1 MSTFSEGLTVFKT
14 TTHEKRY
21 HLRLGLPKL
30 RLTSLWKHKLFLA
43 TYPMQINCDLGEGI
57 GNDAEL
63 MPYIDEANIACGF
76 HAGDAFT
83 MRETVALCIRNGVKI
98 GAHPSYLDRE
108 NFGRKE
114 IEMSPEE
121 IYLLVKKQIE
131 ILNQIVKTAGGKL
144 NHVKPHG
151 ALYNT
156 SAKNPEVAKAIAKAV
171 KDVDTGL
178 ILFGLKNSHSIK
190 AANELGL
197 ITAEEAFADRR
208 YESDGTLTPR
218 SQPGACFTEIQDV
231 LDQVEKIKADTWCI
245 HGDGPHALAFAKA
258 LKAKR

>member
-1 MSTFSEGLTVFKT
+1 MTL
-14 TTHEKRY
+14 
-21 HLRLGLPKL
+21 
-30 RLTSLWKHKLFLA
+30 
-43 TYPMQINCDLGEGI
+43 NCDLGEGI

-63 MPYIDEANIACGF
+63 IPYIDEANIACGF

-83 MRETVALCIRNGVKI
+83 MRETVAMCIRHGVKM

-114 IEMSPEE
+114 IELSPEE

-131 ILNQIVKTAGGKL
+131 TLNQIIKTAGGTL

-156 SAKNPEVAKAIAKAV
+156 SAKNPEVAMAIAKAV
-171 KDVDTGL
+171 KDVSGDL
-178 ILFGLKNSHSIK
+178 ILFGLKGSQSIEV
-190 AANELGL
+190 AQAMGL
-197 ITAEEAFADRR
+197 QTAEEAFADRR
-208 YESDGTLTPR
+208 YESDGSLTPR

-245 HGDGPHALAFAKA
+245 HGDGPHALEFAKA
-258 LKAKR
+258 LKAKRLL

>member
-1 MSTFSEGLTVFKT
+1 
-14 TTHEKRY
+14 
-21 HLRLGLPKL
+21 
-30 RLTSLWKHKLFLA
+30 
-43 TYPMQINCDLGEGI
+43 MQINCDLGEGI
-57 GNDAEL
+57 GNDAAL

-83 MRETVALCIRNGVKI
+83 MRETVALCIRHGVKM

-114 IEMSPEE
+114 IELSPEE

-131 ILNQIVKTAGGKL
+131 ILNQIVINAGGTL

-156 SAKNPEVAKAIAKAV
+156 SAKNPKVAKAIAKAV
-171 KDVDTGL
+171 KEVDCDL
-178 ILFGLKNSHSIK
+178 ILFGLKGSLSIEV
-190 AANELGL
+190 AQGMGL
-197 ITAEEAFADRR
+197 KTAEEAFADRR
-208 YESDGTLTPR
+208 YENDGSLTPR
-218 SQPGACFTEIQDV
+218 SQPGACFTEVQDV

-245 HGDGPHALAFAKA
+245 HGDGPHAIEFAKA
-258 LKAKR
+258 LHSLKTPQ

>member
-1 MSTFSEGLTVFKT
+1 MK
-14 TTHEKRY
+14 
-21 HLRLGLPKL
+21 
-30 RLTSLWKHKLFLA
+30 
-43 TYPMQINCDLGEGI
+43 INCDLGEGI
-57 GNDAEL
+57 GNDAAL

-83 MRETVALCIRNGVKI
+83 MRETVALCIRHGVKM

-114 IEMSPEE
+114 IELSPEE

-131 ILNQIVKTAGGKL
+131 TLNQIVKTAGGTL

-156 SAKNPEVAKAIAKAV
+156 SAKNEAVAKAIAKAV
-171 KDVDTGL
+171 KDIDPSL
-178 ILFGLKNSHSIK
+178 ILFGLKNSLSI
-190 AANELGL
+190 AAGNAEGL
-197 ITAEEAFADRR
+197 KTAEEAFADRR
-208 YESDGTLTPR
+208 YESDGSLTPR
-218 SQPGACFTEIQDV
+218 SQPGACFTDVQDV

-245 HGDGPHALAFAKA
+245 HGDGPHALEFAKA
-258 LKAKR
+258 LHSLKTLQ

>member
-1 MSTFSEGLTVFKT
+1 MTL
-14 TTHEKRY
+14 
-21 HLRLGLPKL
+21 
-30 RLTSLWKHKLFLA
+30 
-43 TYPMQINCDLGEGI
+43 NCDLGEGI

-83 MRETVALCIRNGVKI
+83 MRETVALCIRYGVKI

-114 IEMSPEE
+114 IELSSEE

-131 ILNQIVKTAGGKL
+131 TLKKIAENAGAKL

-151 ALYNT
+151 SLYNT
-156 SAKNPEVAKAIAKAV
+156 SAKNLEVAKAIARAV
-171 KDVDTGL
+171 KDVNGDL
-178 ILFGLKNSHSIK
+178 ILFGLKGSLSIE
-190 AANELGL
+190 AAQAMGL
-197 ITAEEAFADRR
+197 KTAEEAFADRR

-218 SQPGACFTEIQDV
+218 SQAGACFTEVQDV
-231 LDQVEKIKADTWCI
+231 LIQVQKIKADTWCI

>member
-1 MSTFSEGLTVFKT
+1 
-14 TTHEKRY
+14 
-21 HLRLGLPKL
+21 
-30 RLTSLWKHKLFLA
+30 
-43 TYPMQINCDLGEGI
+43 MQINCDLGEGI
-57 GNDAEL
+57 GNDAVL

-83 MRETVALCIRNGVKI
+83 MRETVALCIRHGVKM

-114 IEMSPEE
+114 IELSPEE

-131 ILNQIVKTAGGKL
+131 TLNQIIKTAGGTL

-156 SAKNPEVAKAIAKAV
+156 SARNEAVAKAIAKAV
-171 KDVDTGL
+171 KDVNGDL
-178 ILFGLKNSHSIK
+178 ILFGLKGSLSIK
-190 AANELGL
+190 VAQAMGL
-197 ITAEEAFADRR
+197 QIAEEAFADRR
-208 YESDGTLTPR
+208 YESDGSLSPR
-218 SQPGACFTEIQDV
+218 SQPGACFTDIQDV

-245 HGDGPHALAFAKA
+245 HGDGPHALEFAKA

>member
-1 MSTFSEGLTVFKT
+1 MTL
-14 TTHEKRY
+14 
-21 HLRLGLPKL
+21 
-30 RLTSLWKHKLFLA
+30 
-43 TYPMQINCDLGEGI
+43 NCDLGEGI
-57 GNDAEL
+57 GNDAAL

-76 HAGDAFT
+76 HAGDGYT
-83 MRETVALCIRNGVKI
+83 MRETVALCIRHGVKM

-114 IEMSPEE
+114 IDLSPEE

-131 ILNQIVKTAGGKL
+131 TLNQIVKTAGGKL

-156 SAKNPEVAKAIAKAV
+156 SAKNEAVAKAIAKAV
-171 KDVDTGL
+171 KDIDPSL
-178 ILFGLKNSHSIK
+178 ILFGLKNSLSI
-190 AANELGL
+190 AAGNDEGL
-197 ITAEEAFADRR
+197 KTAEEAFADRR
-208 YESDGTLTPR
+208 YESDGSLTPR
-218 SQPGACFTEIQDV
+218 SQPGACFTEVQDV

-245 HGDGPHALAFAKA
+245 HGDGPHALEFAKA

>member
-1 MSTFSEGLTVFKT
+1 
-14 TTHEKRY
+14 
-21 HLRLGLPKL
+21 
-30 RLTSLWKHKLFLA
+30 
-43 TYPMQINCDLGEGI
+43 MQINCDLGEGI
-57 GNDAEL
+57 GNDAVL

-83 MRETVALCIRNGVKI
+83 MRETVALCIRHGVKM

-114 IEMSPEE
+114 IELSPEE

-131 ILNQIVKTAGGKL
+131 TLNQIIKTAGGTL

-156 SAKNPEVAKAIAKAV
+156 SARNEAVAKAIAKAV
-171 KDVDTGL
+171 KDVNGDL
-178 ILFGLKNSHSIK
+178 ILFGLKGSLSIK
-190 AANELGL
+190 VAQAMGL
-197 ITAEEAFADRR
+197 QIAEEAFADRR
-208 YESDGTLTPR
+208 YESDGSLSPR
-218 SQPGACFTEIQDV
+218 SQPGACFTDIQDV

-245 HGDGPHALAFAKA
+245 HGDGPHALEFAKA
-258 LKAKR
+258 LKAKLHT

>member
-1 MSTFSEGLTVFKT
+1 MTL
-14 TTHEKRY
+14 
-21 HLRLGLPKL
+21 
-30 RLTSLWKHKLFLA
+30 
-43 TYPMQINCDLGEGI
+43 NCDLGEGI
-57 GNDAEL
+57 GNDAAL

-98 GAHPSYLDRE
+98 GAHPSYVDRE

-114 IEMSPEE
+114 IELSSEE

-131 ILNQIVKTAGGKL
+131 SLKKIAENAGAKL

-171 KDVDTGL
+171 KDVDPGL

-190 AANELGL
+190 AAIEMGL
-197 ITAEEAFADRR
+197 KTAEEAFADRR

-231 LDQVEKIKADTWCI
+231 LDQAEKIKADTWCI

-258 LKAKR
+258 LKAKFHK

>member
-1 MSTFSEGLTVFKT
+1 MTL
-14 TTHEKRY
+14 
-21 HLRLGLPKL
+21 
-30 RLTSLWKHKLFLA
+30 
-43 TYPMQINCDLGEGI
+43 NCDLGEGI
-57 GNDAEL
+57 GNDAAL

-83 MRETVALCIRNGVKI
+83 MRETVALCIRHGVKM

-114 IEMSPEE
+114 IELSPEE

-131 ILNQIVKTAGGKL
+131 TLNQIIKTAGGTL

-156 SAKNPEVAKAIAKAV
+156 SAKNPKVAKAIAKAV
-171 KDVDTGL
+171 KDVNEDL
-178 ILFGLKNSHSIK
+178 ILFGLKGSLSIE
-190 AANELGL
+190 AAKEMGL
-197 ITAEEAFADRR
+197 QTAEEAFADRR
-208 YESDGTLTPR
+208 YESDGSLSPR
-218 SQPGACFTEIQDV
+218 SQPGACFTDIQDV

-245 HGDGPHALAFAKA
+245 HGDGPHALEFAKA
-258 LKAKR
+258 LKAKLHT

>member
-1 MSTFSEGLTVFKT
+1 MTL
-14 TTHEKRY
+14 
-21 HLRLGLPKL
+21 
-30 RLTSLWKHKLFLA
+30 
-43 TYPMQINCDLGEGI
+43 NCDLGEGI

-63 MPYIDEANIACGF
+63 MPYINEANIACGF

-83 MRETVALCIRNGVKI
+83 MRETVALCIRHGVKM

-114 IEMSPEE
+114 IELSPEE

-131 ILNQIVKTAGGKL
+131 TLNQIVKTAGGTL
-144 NHVKPHG
+144 NHVKLHG

-156 SAKNPEVAKAIAKAV
+156 SAKNPEVAMAIAKAV
-171 KDVDTGL
+171 KDVSGDL
-178 ILFGLKNSHSIK
+178 ILFGLKGSLSIEV
-190 AANELGL
+190 AQAMDLQ
-197 ITAEEAFADRR
+197 TAEEAFADRR
-208 YESDGTLTPR
+208 YESDGSLTPR

-245 HGDGPHALAFAKA
+245 HSDGPHALEFAKA
-258 LKAKR
+258 LKAKRLL

>member
-1 MSTFSEGLTVFKT
+1 
-14 TTHEKRY
+14 
-21 HLRLGLPKL
+21 
-30 RLTSLWKHKLFLA
+30 
-43 TYPMQINCDLGEGI
+43 MQINCDLGEGI
-57 GNDAEL
+57 GNDAAL

-83 MRETVALCIRNGVKI
+83 MRETVALCIRHGVKM

-114 IEMSPEE
+114 IELSPEE

-131 ILNQIVKTAGGKL
+131 TLNQIVKTAGGTL

-171 KDVDTGL
+171 KDVSGDL
-178 ILFGLKNSHSIK
+178 ILFGLKGSLSIEVAQK
-190 AANELGL
+190 MDLK
-197 ITAEEAFADRR
+197 TAEEAFADRR
-208 YESDGTLTPR
+208 YENDGTLTPR
-218 SQPGACFTEIQDV
+218 SQPGACFTDVQDV
-231 LDQVEKIKADTWCI
+231 LNQVEKIKADTWCI
-245 HGDGPHALAFAKA
+245 HGDGPHALEFAKA

>member
-1 MSTFSEGLTVFKT
+1 
-14 TTHEKRY
+14 
-21 HLRLGLPKL
+21 
-30 RLTSLWKHKLFLA
+30 
-43 TYPMQINCDLGEGI
+43 MQINCDLGEGI

-83 MRETVALCIRNGVKI
+83 MRETVALCIRYKVKI

-131 ILNQIVKTAGGKL
+131 ILNHIVKTAGGTL

-171 KDVDTGL
+171 KDIDPGL
-178 ILFGLKNSHSIK
+178 ILFGLKGSLSIEV
-190 AANELGL
+190 AQAIGL
-197 ITAEEAFADRR
+197 KTAEEAFADRR
-208 YESDGTLTPR
+208 YESDGSLTPR
-218 SQPGACFTEIQDV
+218 SQPGACFTDIQHV
-231 LDQVEKIKADTWCI
+231 LNQVQKMKADTWCI
-245 HGDGPHALAFAKA
+245 HGDGPHALEFAKA

>member
-1 MSTFSEGLTVFKT
+1 
-14 TTHEKRY
+14 
-21 HLRLGLPKL
+21 
-30 RLTSLWKHKLFLA
+30 
-43 TYPMQINCDLGEGI
+43 
-57 GNDAEL
+57 
-63 MPYIDEANIACGF
+63 
-76 HAGDAFT
+76 
-83 MRETVALCIRNGVKI
+83 
-98 GAHPSYLDRE
+98 
-108 NFGRKE
+108 
-114 IEMSPEE
+114 MSPEE

-131 ILNQIVKTAGGKL
+131 ILNQIVKTAGRNL

-197 ITAEEAFADRR
+197 KTAEEAFADRR
-208 YESDGTLTPR
+208 YESDGSLTPR

-231 LDQVEKIKADTWCI
+231 LDQVQKIKADTWCI
-245 HGDGPHALAFAKA
+245 HGDGPHALDFAKA

>member
-1 MSTFSEGLTVFKT
+1 
-14 TTHEKRY
+14 
-21 HLRLGLPKL
+21 
-30 RLTSLWKHKLFLA
+30 
-43 TYPMQINCDLGEGI
+43 MQINCDLGEGI

-63 MPYIDEANIACGF
+63 MPYINEANIACGF

-83 MRETVALCIRNGVKI
+83 MRETVALCIRHGVKM

-114 IEMSPEE
+114 IELSPEE

-131 ILNQIVKTAGGKL
+131 TLNQIVKTAGGTL

-156 SAKNPEVAKAIAKAV
+156 SAKNPEVAMAIAKAV
-171 KDVDTGL
+171 KDVSGDL
-178 ILFGLKNSHSIK
+178 ILFGLKGSQSIEV
-190 AANELGL
+190 AQAMGL
-197 ITAEEAFADRR
+197 QTAEEAFADRR
-208 YESDGTLTPR
+208 YESDGSLTPR

-245 HGDGPHALAFAKA
+245 HGDGPHALEFAKA
-258 LKAKR
+258 LKAKRYTKS

>member
-1 MSTFSEGLTVFKT
+1 
-14 TTHEKRY
+14 
-21 HLRLGLPKL
+21 
-30 RLTSLWKHKLFLA
+30 
-43 TYPMQINCDLGEGI
+43 MQINCDLGEGI
-57 GNDAEL
+57 GNDAAL

-83 MRETVALCIRNGVKI
+83 MRETVALCIRHNVKI
-98 GAHPSYLDRE
+98 GAHPSYLDKE

-114 IEMSPEE
+114 IELSSEE

-131 ILNQIVKTAGGKL
+131 SLKKIAENAGAKL

-156 SAKNPEVAKAIAKAV
+156 SAKNEAVAKAIAKAV
-171 KDVDTGL
+171 KDIDSSL
-178 ILFGLKNSHSIK
+178 ILFGLKNSQSIAAGK
-190 AANELGL
+190 AEGL

>member
-1 MSTFSEGLTVFKT
+1 MK
-14 TTHEKRY
+14 
-21 HLRLGLPKL
+21 
-30 RLTSLWKHKLFLA
+30 
-43 TYPMQINCDLGEGI
+43 INCDLGEGI
-57 GNDAEL
+57 GNDAAL
-63 MPYIDEANIACGF
+63 MPYIDEANVACGF

-83 MRETVALCIRNGVKI
+83 MRETVALCIRHGVKM

-114 IEMSPEE
+114 IELSPEE

-131 ILNQIVKTAGGKL
+131 ILNQIVKTAGGTL

-156 SAKNPEVAKAIAKAV
+156 SAKNAEVARAIAKAV
-171 KDVDTGL
+171 KDVNGDL
-178 ILFGLKNSHSIK
+178 ILFGLKGSLSIEV
-190 AANELGL
+190 AQTMGL
-197 ITAEEAFADRR
+197 KTADEAFADRR
-208 YESDGTLTPR
+208 YESDGSLTPR

-245 HGDGPHALAFAKA
+245 HGDGPYALEFAKA

>member
-1 MSTFSEGLTVFKT
+1 
-14 TTHEKRY
+14 
-21 HLRLGLPKL
+21 
-30 RLTSLWKHKLFLA
+30 
-43 TYPMQINCDLGEGI
+43 MQINCDLGEGI
-57 GNDAEL
+57 GNDAAL

-83 MRETVALCIRNGVKI
+83 MRETVALCIRHGVKI

-114 IEMSPEE
+114 IELSPEE

-131 ILNQIVKTAGGKL
+131 TLNQIVKTAGGKL

-156 SAKNPEVAKAIAKAV
+156 SAKNEVVAKAIAKAV
-171 KDVDTGL
+171 KDVNGDL
-178 ILFGLKNSHSIK
+178 ILFGLKGSLSIEV
-190 AANELGL
+190 AQAIGL
-197 ITAEEAFADRR
+197 KTAEEAFADRR
-208 YESDGTLTPR
+208 YESDGSLTPR

-231 LDQVEKIKADTWCI
+231 LDQAEKIKADTWCI
-245 HGDGPHALAFAKA
+245 HGDGPHALEFAKALQAKA
-258 LKAKR
+258 LKAKAQKAKH

>member
-1 MSTFSEGLTVFKT
+1 MTL
-14 TTHEKRY
+14 
-21 HLRLGLPKL
+21 
-30 RLTSLWKHKLFLA
+30 
-43 TYPMQINCDLGEGI
+43 NCDLGEGI

-83 MRETVALCIRNGVKI
+83 MRETVALCIRHKVKI

-114 IEMSPEE
+114 IELSPEE
-121 IYLLVKKQIE
+121 IYLLVRKQVETLKKITDQ
-131 ILNQIVKTAGGKL
+131 ARAKL

-156 SAKNPEVAKAIAKAV
+156 SAKNEAVAKAIAKAV
-171 KDVDTGL
+171 KDVDPSL
-178 ILFGLKNSHSIK
+178 ILFGLKNSHSI
-190 AANELGL
+190 AAAKNLGL
-197 ITAEEAFADRR
+197 KTAEEAFADRK
-208 YESDGTLTPR
+208 YENDGSLTPR
-218 SQPGACFTEIQDV
+218 SQPGACFTEIQNV
-231 LDQVEKIKADTWCI
+231 LDQVQKIKADTWCI

-258 LKAKR
+258 LYTFKTPQ

>member
-1 MSTFSEGLTVFKT
+1 
-14 TTHEKRY
+14 
-21 HLRLGLPKL
+21 
-30 RLTSLWKHKLFLA
+30 
-43 TYPMQINCDLGEGI
+43 MQLNCDLGEGI

-114 IEMSPEE
+114 IELSLEE

-131 ILNQIVKTAGGKL
+131 ILNQIVKTAGGNL

-171 KDVDTGL
+171 KDIDPSL
-178 ILFGLKNSHSIK
+178 ILFGLKGSLSIEV
-190 AANELGL
+190 AHTMGL
-197 ITAEEAFADRR
+197 KTADEAFADRS
-208 YESDGTLTPR
+208 YESDGSLTPR

-231 LDQVEKIKADTWCI
+231 LDQVQKMKADTWCI
-245 HGDGPHALAFAKA
+245 HGDGPHALEFAKA
-258 LKAKR
+258 LKAQR

>member
-1 MSTFSEGLTVFKT
+1 MTL
-14 TTHEKRY
+14 
-21 HLRLGLPKL
+21 
-30 RLTSLWKHKLFLA
+30 
-43 TYPMQINCDLGEGI
+43 NCDLGEGI
-57 GNDAEL
+57 GNDAQL

-83 MRETVALCIRNGVKI
+83 MRETVALCIRYGVKI

-114 IEMSPEE
+114 IELSSEE

-131 ILNQIVKTAGGKL
+131 TLKKIAENAGAKL

-151 ALYNT
+151 SLYNT
-156 SAKNPEVAKAIAKAV
+156 SAKNLEVAKAIARAV
-171 KDVDTGL
+171 KDVNGDL
-178 ILFGLKNSHSIK
+178 ILFGLKGSLSIE
-190 AANELGL
+190 AAQAMGL
-197 ITAEEAFADRR
+197 KTAEEAFADRR

-218 SQPGACFTEIQDV
+218 SQAGACFTEVQDV
-231 LDQVEKIKADTWCI
+231 LIQVEKIKADTWCI

>member
-1 MSTFSEGLTVFKT
+1 MTL
-14 TTHEKRY
+14 
-21 HLRLGLPKL
+21 
-30 RLTSLWKHKLFLA
+30 
-43 TYPMQINCDLGEGI
+43 NCDLGEGI
-57 GNDAEL
+57 GNDAAL

-76 HAGDAFT
+76 HAGDTFT
-83 MRETVALCIRNGVKI
+83 MRETVALCIRHGVKM

-114 IEMSPEE
+114 IELSPEE

-131 ILNQIVKTAGGKL
+131 ILNQIVKTAGGTL

-156 SAKNPEVAKAIAKAV
+156 SAKNAEVARAIAKAV
-171 KDVDTGL
+171 KDVNGDL
-178 ILFGLKNSHSIK
+178 ILFGLKGSLSIEV
-190 AANELGL
+190 AQTMGL
-197 ITAEEAFADRR
+197 KTADEAFADRR
-208 YESDGTLTPR
+208 YESDGSLTPR

-231 LDQVEKIKADTWCI
+231 LDQVGKIKADTWCI
-245 HGDGPHALAFAKA
+245 HGDGPYALEFAKA

>member
-1 MSTFSEGLTVFKT
+1 
-14 TTHEKRY
+14 
-21 HLRLGLPKL
+21 
-30 RLTSLWKHKLFLA
+30 
-43 TYPMQINCDLGEGI
+43 MQINCDLGEGI

-83 MRETVALCIRNGVKI
+83 MRETVALCIRHKVKI

-114 IEMSPEE
+114 IELSPEE
-121 IYLLVKKQIE
+121 IYLLVRKQVETLKKITEQ
-131 ILNQIVKTAGGKL
+131 AGAKL

-151 ALYNT
+151 ALYNI
-156 SAKNPEVAKAIAKAV
+156 SAKKEAVAKAIAKAV
-171 KDVDTGL
+171 KDVDPSL
-178 ILFGLKNSHSIK
+178 ILFGLKNSHSI
-190 AANELGL
+190 AAAKNIGL

-208 YESDGTLTPR
+208 YESDGSLTPR

-231 LDQVEKIKADTWCI
+231 LNQVEKIKADTWCI
-245 HGDGPHALAFAKA
+245 HGDGPYAVDFAKA
-258 LKAKR
+258 LHELKTPQ